1 MGSTSAVARIGLY
14 CAAAVAVVIYAGVGH
29 LIASRRP
36 DNVIGWLLCLV
47 GLALAATMLCEQYAL
62 RGLAVAPGS
71 LPAAEVA
78 GWLSQATFVLT
89 FAPLLFVVLLFPDG
103 RLPSRRWRPV
113 LWVLIGVVLSWV
125 VQLLQAGT
133 NIVGGMSNALSDA
146 GVATRIRSGCSRGT
160 AGSAA
165 TSRWSSSWRWSPPWW
180 W

>member
-1 MGSTSAVARIGLY
+1 MTVLAGPRWIGVVTWPLAGFTVLVLVAALVLLGLDGSSTSAAARIGLY

-29 LIASRRP
+29 LIASRRL

-103 RLPSRRWRPV
+103 RLP
-113 LWVLIGVVLSWV
+113 
-125 VQLLQAGT
+125 
-133 NIVGGMSNALSDA
+133 
-146 GVATRIRSGCSRGT
+146 
-160 AGSAA
+160 
-165 TSRWSSSWRWSPPWW
+165 
-180 W
+180 